1 MIDDRLPD
9 WAYTEYELQELDR
22 ELLDGKYEYNSIPEE
37 GMVVILSIWS
47 KNGNTGKVMI
57 VESPDVIETM
67 NALNRMWV
75 DTGLRFNIVGYSGMT
90 YGSKVLVDAIRTV
103 LLPDRYETKFPTYIL
118 ARYVYRYEPWMLNLI
133 SKV

>member
-9 WAYTEYELQELDR
+9 WAYTEYELHELDQ

-67 NALNRMWV
+67 NALNRRWA

-90 YGSKVLVDAIRTV
+90 YGSRVLVDAIRTV
-103 LLPDRYETKFPTYIL
+103 LLPYRYETKFPTYIL

>member
-9 WAYTEYELQELDR
+9 WAYTEYELQELDQ

-37 GMVVILSIWS
+37 GMIVILSIWS

-57 VESPDVIETM
+57 VESTDVIETM
-67 NALNRMWV
+67 NALNRRWV

-103 LLPDRYETKFPTYIL
+103 LLPYKYETKFPTYIL

>member
-9 WAYTEYELQELDR
+9 WAYTEYELKELDQEL
-22 ELLDGKYEYNSIPEE
+22 LVGKYEYNSIPEE
-37 GMVVILSIWS
+37 GMVVILSICG

-57 VESPDVIETM
+57 VESTDVIETM
-67 NALNRMWV
+67 NALNRRWA

-103 LLPDRYETKFPTYIL
+103 LLPYRYDTKFPTYIL

>member
-9 WAYTEYELQELDR
+9 WAYTEYELQELDQ

-57 VESPDVIETM
+57 VESTDVIETM
-67 NALNRMWV
+67 NALNRRWA

-90 YGSKVLVDAIRTV
+90 YGSKLLVDAIRTV
-103 LLPDRYETKFPTYIL
+103 LLPYRYETKFPTYVL
-118 ARYVYRYEPWMLNLI
+118 ARYVYRYEPWVLNLI

>member
-9 WAYTEYELQELDR
+9 WAYTEYELQEIDQ
-22 ELLDGKYEYNSIPEE
+22 ELLDGKHEYNAIPEE

-57 VESPDVIETM
+57 VESTDVIETM
-67 NALNRMWV
+67 NALNRRWA

-103 LLPDRYETKFPTYIL
+103 LLPYRYDTKFPTYIL

>member
-9 WAYTEYELQELDR
+9 WAYTEYELKELDQ
-22 ELLDGKYEYNSIPEE
+22 ELLDGKYEYNSIPEK
-37 GMVVILSIWS
+37 GMVVILSIWG

-57 VESPDVIETM
+57 VESTDVIETM
-67 NALNRMWV
+67 NALNRRWA

-103 LLPDRYETKFPTYIL
+103 LLPYRYETKFPTYIL

>member
-1 MIDDRLPD
+1 MIDGRLPD
-9 WAYTEYELQELDR
+9 WAYTEYELQELDQ

-57 VESPDVIETM
+57 VESTDVIETM
-67 NALNRMWV
+67 NALNRRWA

-103 LLPDRYETKFPTYIL
+103 LLPYRYDTKFPTYIL

>member
-9 WAYTEYELQELDR
+9 WAYTEYELKELDQELL
-22 ELLDGKYEYNSIPEE
+22 EGKYEYNSIPEE
-37 GMVVILSIWS
+37 GMVVILSIWG

-57 VESPDVIETM
+57 VESTDVIETM
-67 NALNRMWV
+67 NALNRRWA

-90 YGSKVLVDAIRTV
+90 YGNKVLVDAIRTV
-103 LLPDRYETKFPTYIL
+103 LLPYRYETKFPTYIL

>member
-9 WAYTEYELQELDR
+9 WAYTEYELQELDQ

-57 VESPDVIETM
+57 VESTDVVETM
-67 NALNRMWV
+67 NALNRRWA

-103 LLPDRYETKFPTYIL
+103 LLPYRYETKFPTYIL

>member
-9 WAYTEYELQELDR
+9 WAYTEYELQELDQ

-37 GMVVILSIWS
+37 GMVVMLSIWS

-57 VESPDVIETM
+57 VESADVIETM
-67 NALNRMWV
+67 NALNRRWA

-103 LLPDRYETKFPTYIL
+103 LLPYRYETKFPTYVL

>member
-9 WAYTEYELQELDR
+9 WAYTEHELQELDQ

-57 VESPDVIETM
+57 VESTNVIETM
-67 NALNRMWV
+67 NALNRMWA

-90 YGSKVLVDAIRTV
+90 YGSRVLVDAIRTV
-103 LLPDRYETKFPTYIL
+103 LLPYRYETKFPTYIL

>member
-9 WAYTEYELQELDR
+9 WAYTEYELQELDQ

-37 GMVVILSIWS
+37 GMVVILSIWG

-57 VESPDVIETM
+57 VESTDVIETM
-67 NALNRMWV
+67 NALNRRWV

-103 LLPDRYETKFPTYIL
+103 LLPYRYETKFPTYIL

-133 SKV
+133 SRV

>member
-9 WAYTEYELQELDR
+9 WAYTEYELQELDQ

-47 KNGNTGKVMI
+47 KNGSTGKVMI
-57 VESPDVIETM
+57 VESTDVIETM
-67 NALNRMWV
+67 NALNRRWA

-90 YGSKVLVDAIRTV
+90 YGSRVLVDAIRTV
-103 LLPDRYETKFPTYIL
+103 LLPYRYETKFPTYIL

>member
-1 MIDDRLPD
+1 MTDNRLPD
-9 WAYTEYELQELDR
+9 WAYTERELQEIDQ
-22 ELLDGKYEYNSIPEE
+22 EVLDGRYEYNAIPEE

-57 VESPDVIETM
+57 VESTDVIETM
-67 NALNRMWV
+67 NALNRMWA
-75 DTGLRFNIVGYSGMT
+75 DTKLRFNIVGYSGMT

-103 LLPDRYETKFPTYIL
+103 LLPYRYETKFPTYIL

>member
-9 WAYTEYELQELDR
+9 WAYTEYELQELDQ

-57 VESPDVIETM
+57 VESTDVIETM
-67 NALNRMWV
+67 NALNRRWA

-103 LLPDRYETKFPTYIL
+103 LLPYKYETKFPTYIL

>member
-1 MIDDRLPD
+1 MIDERLPD
-9 WAYTEYELQELDR
+9 WAYTEYELQELDQ

-57 VESPDVIETM
+57 VESTDVIETM
-67 NALNRMWV
+67 NALNRRWA

-103 LLPDRYETKFPTYIL
+103 LLPYKYETKFPTYIL

>member
-1 MIDDRLPD
+1 MTKDRLPD
-9 WAYTEYELQELDR
+9 WAYTECELREIDR
-22 ELLDGKYEYNSIPEE
+22 ELLDGRYEYNAIPEK

-67 NALNRMWV
+67 NALNRMWA

-90 YGSKVLVDAIRTV
+90 YGSKVLTDAIRTV
-103 LLPDRYETKFPTYIL
+103 LLPYRYETKFPTYIL

>member
-9 WAYTEYELQELDR
+9 WAYTEYELKELDQ

-57 VESPDVIETM
+57 VESTDVIETM
-67 NALNRMWV
+67 NALNRRWA

-103 LLPDRYETKFPTYIL
+103 LLPYRYETKFPTYIL

>member
-9 WAYTEYELQELDR
+9 WAYTERELQELDQ
-22 ELLDGKYEYNSIPEE
+22 ELLDGRYEYNAIPEE

-57 VESPDVIETM
+57 VESTDVIETM
-67 NALNRMWV
+67 NALNRRWA
-75 DTGLRFNIVGYSGMT
+75 DTKLRFNIVGYSGMT

-103 LLPDRYETKFPTYIL
+103 LLPYRYETKFPTYIL

-133 SKV
+133 SKI

>member
-1 MIDDRLPD
+1 MTDNRLPD
-9 WAYTEYELQELDR
+9 WAYTEYELQELDQ

-57 VESPDVIETM
+57 VESTDVIETM
-67 NALNRMWV
+67 NALNRRWA

-90 YGSKVLVDAIRTV
+90 YGSKVLVDAMRTV
-103 LLPDRYETKFPTYIL
+103 LLPYRYETKFPTYIL

>member
-9 WAYTEYELQELDR
+9 WAYTEYELQELDQ

-37 GMVVILSIWS
+37 GMVVMLSIWS

-57 VESPDVIETM
+57 VESTDVIETM
-67 NALNRMWV
+67 NALNRRWA

-90 YGSKVLVDAIRTV
+90 YGSKTLVDAIRTV
-103 LLPDRYETKFPTYIL
+103 LLPYRYETKFPTYIL

>member
-1 MIDDRLPD
+1 MTDNRLPD
-9 WAYTEYELQELDR
+9 WAYTERELQEIDQ

-57 VESPDVIETM
+57 VESTDVIETM
-67 NALNRMWV
+67 NALNRRWA

-103 LLPDRYETKFPTYIL
+103 LLPYRYETKFPTYIL

>member
-9 WAYTEYELQELDR
+9 WAYTEYELKELDQ

-37 GMVVILSIWS
+37 GMVVILSIWG

-67 NALNRMWV
+67 NALNRRWA

-103 LLPDRYETKFPTYIL
+103 LLPYRYDTKFPTYIL

>member
-57 VESPDVIETM
+57 VESTDVIETM
-67 NALNRMWV
+67 NALNRRWA

-90 YGSKVLVDAIRTV
+90 YGSRVLVDAIRTV
-103 LLPDRYETKFPTYIL
+103 LLPYRYETKFPTYIL

>member
-1 MIDDRLPD
+1 MTDNRLPD
-9 WAYTEYELQELDR
+9 WAYTEYELQELDQ
-22 ELLDGKYEYNSIPEE
+22 ELLDGRYEYNAIPEE

-57 VESPDVIETM
+57 VESTDVIETM
-67 NALNRMWV
+67 NALNRMWA
-75 DTGLRFNIVGYSGMT
+75 DTKLRFNIVGYSGMT

-103 LLPDRYETKFPTYIL
+103 LLPYRYETKFPTYIL

>member
-9 WAYTEYELQELDR
+9 WAYTEYELQELDQ
-22 ELLDGKYEYNSIPEE
+22 ELLDGKYEYNSIPEK
-37 GMVVILSIWS
+37 GMAVILSIWG

-57 VESPDVIETM
+57 VESADVIETM
-67 NALNRMWV
+67 NALNRRWA

-103 LLPDRYETKFPTYIL
+103 LLPYRYETKFPTYIL

>member
-9 WAYTEYELQELDR
+9 WAYTEYELQELDQ

-57 VESPDVIETM
+57 VESTDVIETM
-67 NALNRMWV
+67 NALNRRWA

-90 YGSKVLVDAIRTV
+90 YGSKILVDAIRTV
-103 LLPDRYETKFPTYIL
+103 LLPYRYETKFPTYIL

>member
-1 MIDDRLPD
+1 MTDNRLPD
-9 WAYTEYELQELDR
+9 WAYTEYELQELDQ

-57 VESPDVIETM
+57 VESTDVIETM
-67 NALNRMWV
+67 NALNRRWA

-103 LLPDRYETKFPTYIL
+103 LLPYRYETKFPTYIL

>member
-9 WAYTEYELQELDR
+9 WAYTEYELQELDQ

-57 VESPDVIETM
+57 VESTDVIETM
-67 NALNRMWV
+67 NALNRRWA

-103 LLPDRYETKFPTYIL
+103 LLPYRYETKFPTYIL

>member
-9 WAYTEYELQELDR
+9 WAYTEYELQGLDQ

-37 GMVVILSIWS
+37 GMVVILSICS

-57 VESPDVIETM
+57 VESTDVIETM
-67 NALNRMWV
+67 NALNRRWA

-103 LLPDRYETKFPTYIL
+103 LLPYKYETKFPTYIL

>member
-1 MIDDRLPD
+1 MTDDRLPD
-9 WAYTEYELQELDR
+9 WAYTEYELQELDQ

-37 GMVVILSIWS
+37 GMIVILSIWS

-57 VESPDVIETM
+57 VESTDVIETM
-67 NALNRMWV
+67 NALNRRWA

-103 LLPDRYETKFPTYIL
+103 LLPYRYETKFPTYIL

>member
-9 WAYTEYELQELDR
+9 WAYTEYELQELDQ
-22 ELLDGKYEYNSIPEE
+22 ELLDGKYEYNSIPEG
-37 GMVVILSIWS
+37 GMVVILSIWG

-57 VESPDVIETM
+57 VESTDVIETM
-67 NALNRMWV
+67 NALNRRWA

-103 LLPDRYETKFPTYIL
+103 LLPYRYETKFPTYIL

>member
-9 WAYTEYELQELDR
+9 WAYTEYELQELDQ

-37 GMVVILSIWS
+37 GMIVILSIWS

-57 VESPDVIETM
+57 VESTDVIETM
-67 NALNRMWV
+67 NALNRRWA

-103 LLPDRYETKFPTYIL
+103 LLPYRYDTKFPTYIL

>member
-1 MIDDRLPD
+1 MIDGRLPD
-9 WAYTEYELQELDR
+9 WAYTEYELQELDQ

-57 VESPDVIETM
+57 VESTDVIETM
-67 NALNRMWV
+67 NALNRRWV

-103 LLPDRYETKFPTYIL
+103 LLPYRYETKFPTYIL

>member
-9 WAYTEYELQELDR
+9 WAYTEYELKELDQELL
-22 ELLDGKYEYNSIPEE
+22 EGKYEYNSIPEE
-37 GMVVILSIWS
+37 GMVVILSIWG

-57 VESPDVIETM
+57 VESTDVIETM
-67 NALNRMWV
+67 NALNRRWA

-103 LLPDRYETKFPTYIL
+103 LLPYRYETKFPTYIL

>member
-9 WAYTEYELQELDR
+9 WAYTEYELQELDQ
-22 ELLDGKYEYNSIPEE
+22 ELLDGKYEYNSIPEK
-37 GMVVILSIWS
+37 GMVVILSIWG

-57 VESPDVIETM
+57 VESADVIETM
-67 NALNRMWV
+67 NALNRRWA

-103 LLPDRYETKFPTYIL
+103 LLPYKYETKFPTYIL